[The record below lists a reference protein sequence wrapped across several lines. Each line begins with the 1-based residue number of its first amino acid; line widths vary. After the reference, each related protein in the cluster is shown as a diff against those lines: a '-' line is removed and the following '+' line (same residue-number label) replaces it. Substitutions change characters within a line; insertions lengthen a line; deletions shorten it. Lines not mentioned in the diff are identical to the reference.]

1 MSLHMAGCKFKHLT
15 LGPAFE
21 ISGFVH
27 VPTYSLF
34 LTEKQCRKNNSVS
47 RGPVR
52 LPSSML

>member
-21 ISGFVH
+21 ISGFVP

-34 LTEKQCRKNNSVS
+34 LTEKQCRENNSVS